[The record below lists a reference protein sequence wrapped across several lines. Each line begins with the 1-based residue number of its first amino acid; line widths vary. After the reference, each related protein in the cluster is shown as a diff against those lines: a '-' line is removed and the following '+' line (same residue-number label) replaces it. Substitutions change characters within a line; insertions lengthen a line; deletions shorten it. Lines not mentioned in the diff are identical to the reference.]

1 MNQLTKLA
9 AIAACAASLAA
20 PLAEAAPSRTGPKQA
35 SAHRPQAAQPAR
47 TADAR
52 RPKAERGVARA
63 TAPGVRLAS
72 LPGAGGRLTCVPYAR
87 MATGMAISGDGRMWW
102 HNAAG
107 LYQRGQRP
115 EVGSVLAFPGS
126 GAMRAGHVSVVENLV
141 GPREITVH
149 HANWTGP
156 GIPPGTV
163 TRGVRVV
170 DVSEANDWTAVRV
183 QAGYDR
189 DTLGR
194 TYPTYGFI
202 HDRPAGE
209 GRVLL
214 VRAGARNEVAEGTPH
229 LRFVADSPGTREGAN
244 LAR

>member
-1 MNQLTKLA
+1 MKQLAKLA
-9 AIAACAASLAA
+9 AAAACAATFAA

-35 SAHRPQAAQPAR
+35 SAHRPHAPQPAR
-47 TADAR
+47 LAEVR
-52 RPKAERGVARA
+52 RPKPERGFARS
-63 TAPGVRLAS
+63 TLPGIRFAS

-126 GAMRAGHVSVVENLV
+126 GGMRAGHVSVVESLV

-156 GIPPGTV
+156 GIPPGTI

-202 HDRPAGE
+202 HDRPTAE
-209 GRVLL
+209 GHVLL
-214 VRAGARNEVAEGTPH
+214 ARSGARDEVAEATPH
-229 LRFVADSPGTREGAN
+229 LRFIADSPGTRAGAN